1 MTFEEMK
8 ALLIEQILQQQLVT
22 ATISQP
28 RMKSNE
34 IKRIKLKPLMLKNH
48 YHIQIE
54 YQYERILK
62 HENIELADFPY
73 KLEVIFED
81 YRQAHIDFV
90 DEKVHVQLSKKNKV
104 LWKSN
109 KSTSPKQVNLAHNR
123 KKLFTI

>member
-8 ALLIEQILQQQLVT
+8 ALLTEQILQQKLVT

-34 IKRIKLKPLMLKNH
+34 IKRIKLKPLMLKNQ

-62 HENIELADFPY
+62 HENILLAHLPS
-73 KLEVIFED
+73 KLDAFFEE

-90 DEKVHVQLSKKNKV
+90 DETV
-104 LWKSN
+104 
-109 KSTSPKQVNLAHNR
+109 
-123 KKLFTI
+123 